1 MAAEST
7 DRDGRAA
14 LVGQAERAG
23 QVAHAESAERRRVLV
38 GLSVLAGALAA
49 PRTAAAQRSTASAGV
64 PGSDRP
70 AGADAARVQP
80 GPGLLAAARR
90 LASGPHV
97 LMIRHAETEPGVG
110 DPPGY
115 RLDDCATQRN
125 LSAAGRMQARRL
137 GEAMRAAGLLVGEVR
152 ASVWCR
158 CRDTADLAFGRHQ
171 VWPALN
177 SFFDERDGQA
187 AQTAAVR
194 AFIAAHRGA
203 VMPVLVTHQVNISAV
218 SGTGVAMGHVVALPA
233 DGGPVFGFD
242 PLG

>member
-1 MAAEST
+1 MATESGQRV
-7 DRDGRAA
+7 DRD
-14 LVGQAERAG
+14 
-23 QVAHAESAERRRVLV
+23 ERRA
-38 GLSVLAGALAA
+38 VLAGLAALAA
-49 PRTAAAQRSTASAGV
+49 VSGGLLA
-64 PGSDRP
+64 PGR
-70 AGADAARVQP
+70 ACAQP
-80 GPGLLAAARR
+80 GPALLAAARR

-125 LSAAGRMQARRL
+125 LSAGGRLQSRRL
-137 GEAMRAAGLLVGEVR
+137 GEAMRAAGLQIGEVR

-158 CRDTADLAFGRHQ
+158 CRDTADLAFGRHE

-177 SFFDERDGQA
+177 SFFDDREHQA

-194 AFIAAHRGA
+194 AFIAAHRGPA
-203 VMPVLVTHQVNISAV
+203 LPVLVTHQVNISAL
-218 SGTGVAMGHVVALPA
+218 SGTGVAMGHVMAFA
-233 DGGPVFGFD
+233 AGGGPVFGFD

>member
-1 MAAEST
+1 MATESGQRV
-7 DRDGRAA
+7 DRD
-14 LVGQAERAG
+14 
-23 QVAHAESAERRRVLV
+23 ERRA
-38 GLSVLAGALAA
+38 VLAGLAALAA
-49 PRTAAAQRSTASAGV
+49 VTGGLLAPVRACA
-64 PGSDRP
+64 
-70 AGADAARVQP
+70 QP
-80 GPGLLAAARR
+80 GPSLLAAARR

-125 LSAAGRMQARRL
+125 LSAGGRLQSRRL
-137 GEAMRAAGLLVGEVR
+137 GEAMRAAGLQIGEVR

-158 CRDTADLAFGRHQ
+158 CRDTADLAFGRHE

-177 SFFDERDGQA
+177 SFFDDREHQA

-194 AFIAAHRGA
+194 AFVAAHRGPA
-203 VMPVLVTHQVNISAV
+203 LPVLVTHQVNISAL
-218 SGTGVAMGHVVALPA
+218 SGTGVAMGHVMAFA
-233 DGGPVFGFD
+233 AGGGPVFGFD

>member
-1 MAAEST
+1 MATESGQRV
-7 DRDGRAA
+7 DRD
-14 LVGQAERAG
+14 
-23 QVAHAESAERRRVLV
+23 ERRA
-38 GLSVLAGALAA
+38 VLAGLAALAA
-49 PRTAAAQRSTASAGV
+49 VTGGLLAPVRACA
-64 PGSDRP
+64 
-70 AGADAARVQP
+70 QP
-80 GPGLLAAARR
+80 GPSLLAAARR

-125 LSAAGRMQARRL
+125 LSAGGRLQSRRL
-137 GEAMRAAGLLVGEVR
+137 GEAMRAAGLQIGEVR

-158 CRDTADLAFGRHQ
+158 CRDTADLAFGRHE

-177 SFFDERDGQA
+177 SFFDDREHQA

-194 AFIAAHRGA
+194 AFIAAHRGPA
-203 VMPVLVTHQVNISAV
+203 LPVLVTHQVNISAL
-218 SGTGVAMGHVVALPA
+218 SGTGVAMGHVMAFA
-233 DGGPVFGFD
+233 AGGGPVFGFD

>member
-1 MAAEST
+1 MATESGQRVE
-7 DRDGRAA
+7 RDARRA
-14 LVGQAERAG
+14 
-23 QVAHAESAERRRVLV
+23 
-38 GLSVLAGALAA
+38 VLAGLAA
-49 PRTAAAQRSTASAGV
+49 VAAYATVGGGLLV
-64 PGSDRP
+64 PGR
-70 AGADAARVQP
+70 AVAQP
-80 GPGLLAAARR
+80 GTALLAAARR

-125 LSAAGRMQARRL
+125 LSAGGRLQSRRL
-137 GEAMRAAGLLVGEVR
+137 GEAMRAAGLRIGEIR

-158 CRDTADLAFGRHQ
+158 CRDTADLAFGRHE

-177 SFFDERDGQA
+177 SFFDDREHQA

-194 AFIAAHRGA
+194 AFIAAHRGP
-203 VMPVLVTHQVNISAV
+203 VMPVLVTHQVNISAL
-218 SGTGVAMGHVVALPA
+218 SGTGVAMGHVMAFA
-233 DGGPVFGFD
+233 AGGGPVFGFD